1 MQTDL
6 VSTIL
11 PGLLSSPKY
20 VPQWYTYDKLGSELF
35 DRVTNENPDY
45 HLYRVEMS
53 LLKEHTDKIIDNF
66 DETSVFAELGA
77 GNSSKMHRLIEAIL
91 KKEGSLRFIPIDISK
106 EYVEESAKNLIKLFP
121 LLDVQPFVG
130 HYLDGMVHVKSLQ
143 GSKLLVFLG
152 SSFSSIPEAQ
162 MLPFLETIRDAIEGN
177 RDRLLIGLDTNRN
190 PERVKKIYSHPT
202 FVDFMRNI
210 LTRLNKDFQADFMQD
225 KFDPYVEYNKSNDQ
239 NIEDWIIEDP
249 EYLNTGFRSKCQQTV
264 TLERIGK
271 TIDLE
276 EGEVIHINS
285 PGKTSI
291 KWDWKQFEKLA
302 KAAGLTTEQIWT
314 DQDNL
319 FTLGLMKADLQ

>member
-162 MLPFLETIRDAIEGN
+162 MLPFLETIRDAIE
-177 RDRLLIGLDTNRN
+177 
-190 PERVKKIYSHPT
+190 
-202 FVDFMRNI
+202 
-210 LTRLNKDFQADFMQD
+210 
-225 KFDPYVEYNKSNDQ
+225 
-239 NIEDWIIEDP
+239 
-249 EYLNTGFRSKCQQTV
+249 
-264 TLERIGK
+264 ERIGK